1 MEENTVRTN
10 EIEEYEEPE
19 VEVEEATEE
28 SSGSGAIVAGIVGG
42 FLAYSVIGGVKKLAA
57 IAQTKWAE
65 RKQKEA
71 AKKTVVDADYV
82 EIPEEPQEE
91 SEEEAPED
99 K

>member
-10 EIEEYEEPE
+10 EIEEYEQPE
-19 VEVEEATEE
+19 VEVEEAPEE

-42 FLAYSVIGGVKKLAA
+42 FLAYAVIGGVKKLAA

-65 RKQKEA
+65 RKQREA
-71 AKKTVVDADYV
+71 AKKTVVDAEYT
-82 EIPEEPQEE
+82 EIPDKRED
-91 SEEEAPED
+91 SEEDASEE

>member
-42 FLAYSVIGGVKKLAA
+42 FLAYAVIGGVKKLAA